1 MWMLKQHREIRGRLR
16 IGLWVSIG
24 EGLPTSR
31 QRREWVPRSRS
42 HIWLPP
48 HAAGSPGA
56 SATDGIF
63 LAHAP
68 QRLGQTAVR
77 RDWARGRREAQRG
90 KRKREEKEREGNSRP
105 QIVLGGRWE
114 RVRVNALDQ
123 ELANHSP

>member
-1 MWMLKQHREIRGRLR
+1 MLKQHREIRGRLR

-48 HAAGSPGA
+48 HAPGSPGVL
-56 SATDGIF
+56 ATDGIF

-77 RDWARGRREAQRG
+77 RDWERKKRGTERKEKERRERGR
-90 KRKREEKEREGNSRP
+90 KRKRKRGTP
-105 QIVLGGRWE
+105 GPKLF
-114 RVRVNALDQ
+114 
-123 ELANHSP
+123 